1 MTEYKSKHGL
11 VKRPQAELY
20 MAFTDLRNFLRF
32 LPEDKQKD
40 ISASF
45 DTLSASVQGINI
57 GVKVTRREPYS
68 YMELQSSDSPLKFTL
83 MLHFDISPEDSNKT
97 DFYIIVNAEL
107 DFMTKMLI
115 GGKIR
120 EGLDKIVDGLVDVS
134 EGRMPEGVPADFMD
148 KMKF

>member
-11 VKRPQAELY
+11 VNRPQAELY

-40 ISASF
+40 VTASF
-45 DTLSASVQGINI
+45 DTLNANVNGISI

-68 YMELQSSDSPLKFTL
+68 YIELQSHDSPLKFTL
-83 MLHFDISPEDSNKT
+83 MLHFDISSENPAKT

-115 GGKIR
+115 GGKIKD
-120 EGLDKIVDGLVDVS
+120 GLNKIVDGLVDVS